1 MADNFDIKKFLTEN
15 KVFWNPNTDVKESN
29 ILNENNLREK
39 IRDMVIAELS
49 TSENEEDEDYS
60 DYFFDIDTPEE
71 ELGEAK
77 KKKKEEEVEDIEV
90 TDTEEFVP
98 EDDMDMEDTSLQLDS
113 GEKEI
118 MDSLETA
125 LEFAKQKGDEK
136 LIDQIGNTITFF
148 TRQYIVK

>member
-1 MADNFDIKKFLTEN
+1 MTDNFDIKKFLTEN
-15 KVFWNPNTDVKESN
+15 KVFWNPNTDVKESS

-49 TSENEEDEDYS
+49 ISEED
-60 DYFFDIDTPEE
+60 
-71 ELGEAK
+71 LGEAK
-77 KKKKEEEVEDIEV
+77 KDKPEEEVADVEV
-90 TDTEEFVP
+90 TDTEEFTP
-98 EDDMDMEDTSLQLDS
+98 EDNIDVEEPAMQLDG

>member
-1 MADNFDIKKFLTEN
+1 MTDNFDIKKFLTEN

-49 TSENEEDEDYS
+49 ASEDEEDEDYS

-98 EDDMDMEDTSLQLDS
+98 EDDMDMEDTSMQLDS

>member
-15 KVFWNPNTDVKESN
+15 KVFWNPNTDIKESN

-49 TSENEEDEDYS
+49 TSEDEEDEDYS

>member
-1 MADNFDIKKFLTEN
+1 MTDNFDIKKFLTEN
-15 KVFWNPNTDVKESN
+15 KVFWNPSADVKESS

-49 TSENEEDEDYS
+49 SS
-60 DYFFDIDTPEE
+60 EE
-71 ELGEAK
+71 ELEEAK
-77 KKKKEEEVEDIEV
+77 KDKPEEDVEDVEV
-90 TDTEEFVP
+90 TDTEEFTP
-98 EDDMDMEDTSLQLDS
+98 EDNMDTEEPAIQLDG

-118 MDSLETA
+118 MDSLENA

>member
-1 MADNFDIKKFLTEN
+1 MTDNFDIKKFLSEN
-15 KVFWNPNTDVKESN
+15 KVFWNPSTDINEPKT
-29 ILNENNLREK
+29 LNENNLREK

-49 TSENEEDEDYS
+49 SSEEDLDEAKKDK
-60 DYFFDIDTPEE
+60 PEE
-71 ELGEAK
+71 EVAD
-77 KKKKEEEVEDIEV
+77 VEV
-90 TDTEEFVP
+90 TDTEEFTP
-98 EDDMDMEDTSLQLDS
+98 EDDMGAEDAPMQLDG

>member
-1 MADNFDIKKFLTEN
+1 MTDNFDIKKFLTEN
-15 KVFWNPNTDVKESN
+15 KVFWNPNTDVKESS

-49 TSENEEDEDYS
+49 SS
-60 DYFFDIDTPEE
+60 EE
-71 ELGEAK
+71 ELEEAK
-77 KKKKEEEVEDIEV
+77 KDKEEEVADVEV
-90 TDTEEFVP
+90 TDTEEFTP
-98 EDDMDMEDTSLQLDS
+98 EDDMGTEEPAMELDG

>member
-1 MADNFDIKKFLTEN
+1 MTDNFDIKKFLTEN
-15 KVFWNPNTDVKESN
+15 KVFWNPNTDVKESS

-49 TSENEEDEDYS
+49 APEDEEEDMS

-71 ELGEAK
+71 ELEEAK
-77 KKKKEEEVEDIEV
+77 KDKEEEVEDIEV
-90 TDTEEFVP
+90 TDTEEFTP
-98 EDDMDMEDTSLQLDS
+98 EDDMGTEEPAMDLDG

>member
-1 MADNFDIKKFLTEN
+1 MTDNFDIKKFLTEN
-15 KVFWNPNTDVKESN
+15 KVFWNPSADVKKPN

-49 TSENEEDEDYS
+49 TSEDEEEDMS
-60 DYFFDIDTPEE
+60 DYFFDIDTPEK
-71 ELGEAK
+71 ELDEAK
-77 KKKKEEEVEDIEV
+77 KDKPEEEVADVEV
-90 TDTEEFVP
+90 TDTEEFMP
-98 EDDMDMEDTSLQLDS
+98 EDDMGAEDAPMQLDG